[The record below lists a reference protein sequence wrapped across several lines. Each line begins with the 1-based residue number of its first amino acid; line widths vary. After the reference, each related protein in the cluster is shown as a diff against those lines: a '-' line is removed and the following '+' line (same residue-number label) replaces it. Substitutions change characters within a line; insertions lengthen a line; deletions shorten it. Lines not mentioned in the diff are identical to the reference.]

1 MDNKGSKIITIAVII
16 GVVLLVAITGYYFII
31 YLPQKDRDKKNG
43 IINAY
48 NGCVKEKT
56 SLSMQQYWDPKTC
69 KGDCMTIVQD
79 SFKVDAE
86 RVCIQKFP
94 H

>member
-1 MDNKGSKIITIAVII
+1 MDNKNSKIITIIAII
-16 GVVLLVAITGYYFII
+16 GIILVVAIIGYYFLI
-31 YLPQKDRDKKNG
+31 YLPQKEEDEKNA

-48 NGCVKEKT
+48 NGCVEEKT
-56 SLSMQQYWDPKTC
+56 SLSMQQYFNPKE
-69 KGDCMTIVQD
+69 CMGECVTTLRD